1 MLWLISISEWVSE
14 WLGNKKL
21 KSKKTHRKLLFFIS
35 IWKFRIMLR
44 HAYCK
49 KNIETEFM
57 PIVCLGKAKS
67 WIWFQKLLFQNT
79 LLSQCSVFFFILF
92 FNEKFVHNGKFK
104 DHFTD
109 YAVFGKNWRPFRFH
123 IWLNYIKHILKKE
136 WFILSKIFFDSIDG
150 ENYYCSFLKK

>member
-49 KNIETEFM
+49 KNIEAEFM
-57 PIVCLGKAKS
+57 LIVCLGKTKS

-79 LLSQCSVFFFILF
+79 LLSQCSAFFFILF
-92 FNEKFVHNGKFK
+92 FNENIVYNGKHCIGVRTILLITQFLVK
-104 DHFTD
+104 IEDHLD
-109 YAVFGKNWRPFRFH
+109 
-123 IWLNYIKHILKKE
+123 
-136 WFILSKIFFDSIDG
+136 FISHWIT
-150 ENYYCSFLKK
+150 